1 MAFESAD
8 LRNVV
13 LLGHAQCGKT
23 SLGDAMLFCAGANN
37 RLGKVMDGSSMLDFE
52 PEEIERQRTYVS
64 SIAVAEWKKKKL
76 NLLDTPGDS
85 NFLFDTRAVSSAVEN
100 AVVVVS
106 AADGVQFGTERV
118 WDLCKELG
126 LARVIFVSR
135 MDKER
140 ADFDKA
146 LASATEAFGAEVAP
160 LQIPIGKEATFSGV
174 VDVLRMKAYV
184 YKKGDTGEHTTE
196 DVPAALAGAVGAAR
210 EKLVEAIAS
219 ADDKLL
225 EKYLETMELSEEEIG
240 VGLRAAIAKGALV
253 PVLCGSGVG
262 NVGVKQL
269 LDLLA
274 DVYVAPSQRP
284 PAKGKKPGDAAG
296 AEETRKPSSDEPFSA
311 ICFKTIVD
319 PFSGKLSVLK
329 IRSGRLAPD
338 GGFYNV
344 NKKSRERYGQLLAIK
359 GKKQEPVKDAPAG
372 DIVAVA
378 KLKDTLTGDTLCE
391 EKSPIEFALPAVDP
405 PRMTFAVRP
414 KSKGDEDKVSSAL
427 ARLREED
434 PSLVVGRDESKDLII
449 SGAGDTHLRIA
460 AERMKRK
467 FGVEVDLTMPRIP
480 YRETIKGKATDVEG
494 KHKKQS
500 GGRGQFGVV
509 YVDVE
514 PLPRGS
520 GFEFADKI
528 FGGSIPRQFIPA
540 VEKGIAQR
548 MTMGAIAGYPI
559 VDLRVSLKD
568 GKYHDV
574 DSDAFSFERAG
585 SKALKAAFDKITAKA
600 LLEPVMTLE
609 VVVPDECM
617 GEVLGDVNS
626 RRGRVLGMDSRGKFQ
641 VIRASVPMSEV
652 QDYSA
657 KLKSMTQDRG
667 TFTVSYS
674 HYDEV
679 PAHIAEKVI
688 QASGKMVE
696 EDDE

>member
-1 MAFESAD
+1 MAIESAD

-37 RLGKVMDGSSMLDFE
+37 RLGKVMDGTSMLDFE

-64 SIAVAEWKKKKL
+64 SVAVVEWKKKKL

-85 NFLFDTRAVSSAVEN
+85 NFLFDTRACASAAEN
-100 AVVVVS
+100 AIVVVS
-106 AADGVQFGTERV
+106 ASERV
-118 WDLCKELG
+118 WELCKEHA
-126 LARVIFVSR
+126 LARVIFVAK

-140 ADFDKA
+140 ADFDRA
-146 LASATEAFGAEVAP
+146 LASAVEAFGPEVAP
-160 LQIPIGKEATFSGV
+160 LQIPIGKETGFNGV
-174 VDVLRMKAYV
+174 VDVLRMKAHL
-184 YKKGDTGEHTTE
+184 YKKGDSGEFTTE
-196 DVPAALAGAVGAAR
+196 DVPAALAGPAGAAR

-253 PVLCGSGVG
+253 PVLCGSGAG
-262 NVGVKQL
+262 NIGVKQL

-274 DVYVAPSQRP
+274 EVYVAPSQRG
-284 PAKGKKPGDAAG
+284 PAKGKKPGAEGD
-296 AEETRKPSSDEPFSA
+296 AEETRKADDPFSA

-329 IRSGRLAPD
+329 IRSGKLAPD

-359 GKKQEPVKDAPAG
+359 GKKQEPVKDAPTG

-378 KLKDTLTGDTLCE
+378 KLKDTLTGDSVCD
-391 EKSPIEFALPAVDP
+391 EKALIEYALPAPDP
-405 PRMTFAVRP
+405 SRMSFAIKP

-434 PSLVVGRDESKDLII
+434 PSLVVSRDEAKDLIL

-467 FGVEVDLTMPRIP
+467 FGVEVDLTLPRIP

-514 PLPRGS
+514 PLPRGT

-540 VEKGIAQR
+540 VEKGIHQR
-548 MTMGAIAGYPI
+548 MSMGAIAGFPI

-617 GEVLGDVNS
+617 GEVLGDINS
-626 RRGRVLGMDSRGKFQ
+626 RRGRVLGMDSRGNLQ

-667 TFTVSYS
+667 TFTVTFS

-679 PAHIAEKVI
+679 PPHISEKVI
-688 QASGKMVE
+688 QAMGKMVE
-696 EDDE
+696 EEEE

>member
-1 MAFESAD
+1 MSFDSAD

-23 SLGDAMLFCAGANN
+23 SLGDALLFSGGATN
-37 RLGKVMDGSSMLDFE
+37 RLGKVMDGTSLLDFE
-52 PEEIERQRTYVS
+52 PEEVERQRTYVS
-64 SIAVAEWKKKKL
+64 AIAVAEWKKKKIT
-76 NLLDTPGDS
+76 LLDTPGDS
-85 NFLFDTRAVSSAVEN
+85 NFLYDTRTCAYAADTACVVLSAV
-100 AVVVVS
+100 
-106 AADGVQFGTERV
+106 DGVEFGTERV
-118 WDLCKELG
+118 WELCKELG
-126 LARVIFVSR
+126 LARVLFVSK

-140 ADFDKA
+140 ADFDAA
-146 LASATEAFGAEVAP
+146 LAGAVESFGAEVAA
-160 LQIPIGKEATFSGV
+160 LQIPIGKEVGFQGV

-184 YKKGDTGEHTTE
+184 YKKGDAGEFTVE
-196 DVPAALAGAVGAAR
+196 DVPAALAGAAGAAR

-225 EKYLETMELSEEEIG
+225 EKYLETMELSEDEIG
-240 VGLRAAIAKGALV
+240 VGLRAAVAKGALV
-253 PVLCGSGVG
+253 PVLCGSGTG

-269 LDLLA
+269 MDLLA
-274 DVYVAPSQRP
+274 EVYPSPAQRP
-284 PAKGKKPGDAAG
+284 PAKGHKPGDAAG
-296 AEETRKPSSDEPFSA
+296 AEETRRCSADEPFSA

-319 PFSGKLSVLK
+319 PFSGKLSVLR
-329 IRSGRLAPD
+329 IRSGKLTSDSGA
-338 GGFYNV
+338 YNAT
-344 NKKSRERYGQLLAIK
+344 KKTRERWGPLLVIK
-359 GKKQEPVKDAPAG
+359 GKKQEPVKEAAPG

-378 KLKDTLTGDTLCE
+378 KLKDTLTGDTLCD
-391 EKSPIEFALPAVDP
+391 EKAPIEFALPAPDP
-405 PRMTFAVRP
+405 ARMSFAVKP

-427 ARLREED
+427 TRLREED
-434 PSLVVGRDESKDLII
+434 PSLLVTRDESKDLILN
-449 SGAGDTHLRIA
+449 GAGDTHLRIA

-467 FGVEVDLTMPRIP
+467 YGVEVDLTTPRIP
-480 YRETIKGKATDVEG
+480 YRETIKGRATDVEG

-509 YVDVE
+509 YIDVE
-514 PLPRGS
+514 PLPRGT

-540 VEKGIAQR
+540 VEKGIQQR

-559 VDLRVSLKD
+559 VDVRVSLKD

-585 SKALKAAFDKITAKA
+585 SKALKAAFDKITGKA

-609 VVVPDECM
+609 VAVPDECM
-617 GEVLGDVNS
+617 GEVLGDINS
-626 RRGRVLGMDSRGKFQ
+626 RRGRVLGMDSRGKAQ
-641 VIRASVPMSEV
+641 VIKAAVPMSEV

-667 TFTVSYS
+667 TFILAYS

-679 PAHIAEKVI
+679 PPHIAEKVI
-688 QASGKMVE
+688 AAAGKLVE
-696 EDDE
+696 EDEE